1 MLDLIRKYK
10 SVLRFL
16 AIFLGSYLVFV
27 TLYNLYLTY
36 GGSSRYFPDVITH
49 IVALQSQYIISLLG
63 YTMEVIPSTT
73 EPAMNLTV
81 KGTVLARIVEGCNAI
96 SIMLLFV
103 SFMLAFFGSLKRTL
117 LFILAGL
124 VIIYVINILRIALL
138 SIAIFEY
145 PEYTDFLH
153 GTLFPAIIYGTVF
166 LLWFWWI
173 NNYKKPVKDA

>member
-1 MLDLIRKYK
+1 MLSLIRKYK
-10 SVLRFL
+10 SVLQFL
-16 AIFLGSYLVFV
+16 TIFLGSYLVFV

-49 IVALQSQYIISLLG
+49 IVALQSQSIIAMFG
-63 YTMEVIPSTT
+63 YTIEVVPSTT
-73 EPAMNLTV
+73 EPAMNLSIN
-81 KGTVLARIVEGCNAI
+81 GTVLARIVEGCNAV
-96 SIMLLFV
+96 SIMLLFM
-103 SFMLAFFGSLKRTL
+103 SFMLAFFGNLKRTL
-117 LFILAGL
+117 FFMLGGL

-138 SIAIFEY
+138 SITIFEY

-173 NNYKKPVKDA
+173 NSYKKPVKK